1 MRKVDILYGLII
13 ALFLAIMVSPFASP
27 WPDGLEKV
35 AQSKGFMNK
44 EIDKPIIHA
53 PFPDYLWPNLSN
65 EKIAT
70 ALAGAFGTVIVFIF
84 GYVVAALIKLLK
96 NR

>member
-1 MRKVDILYGLII
+1 MII
-13 ALFLAIMVSPFASP
+13 ALFLAITISPFASP

-44 EIDKPIIHA
+44 EIDKLIIHA
-53 PFPDYLWPNLSN
+53 PFPDYLWSDLNN
-65 EKIAT
+65 ERIAT